1 MGGADRVGHQ
11 ESGNTATN
19 VGALRGRA
27 PSWRVLIKFK
37 LYIEVN
43 CLGFLERRY
52 NSLTL
57 TLFC

>member
-27 PSWRVLIKFK
+27 PSWRVLIKLDIESK
-37 LYIEVN
+37 LS
-43 CLGFLERRY
+43 GFRGRY